1 MQPTDPVPGLPTTF
15 GKYELL
21 DKIGT
26 GGMAEIFRAR
36 SVGPD
41 GFEKILVIK
50 RVLPELVSNK
60 TFINLLV
67 AEAKVTSLLNHP
79 NIVQIHE
86 LGDVD
91 GTYYIAMELVD
102 GADLLNLL
110 SRCTRDRLRVPIEIG
125 LHIVSE
131 VSRGLAH
138 AHAAT
143 DRGQRALNII
153 HRDVSPSN
161 ILISKYGDV
170 KIMDFGVARADLGIS
185 APSNEQ
191 DRGVLKGKLGYMS
204 PEQVTGRPIDRRSD
218 IFALGVVLFECLTL
232 KRLFVGQTDVQTLL
246 NIREADVEQRFKRH
260 SYLPKPIR
268 GILRKALAKDPDERF
283 QTATD
288 FQEAILDYLFD
299 SRLKVSSRSVAVF
312 LEQVLNAPPN
322 VAPGTLPADAASS
335 SEAPP
340 SIESTDESRADGTA
354 PRIPPPTEP
363 GAPPPLPPPTPGASP
378 PRTRALRRVDL
389 SRATFHFRHDDE
401 TVFGPV
407 DFDRV
412 VSLLAERAIGPRE
425 WVSINGSDWM
435 RAEDVRAIVDIQ
447 PSLFEPEPSRP
458 LDDGPINRYRL
469 PALFFRIA
477 QSRLT
482 GKLKLSA
489 GTVQKEL
496 YFDKGELRYAHS
508 NLKSDLFGS
517 FLVQQGLV
525 EPAHIERALE
535 RVAGPQSHLGH
546 ALTELGILSATAL
559 TDALND
565 HLRSRAL
572 EILSWRDGWF
582 EFFEGMLAPRDI
594 EGRAGDLAALTM
606 DGIRHYYN
614 LGDLRRLF
622 DGLLHHS
629 LIVGRDTGPI
639 SQKLQLQ
646 SDEERVRPAL
656 RSNVTLQSL
665 LDAAAASEATQLYI
679 LRIAFALH
687 QTDHLALRAPRP

>member
-1 MQPTDPVPGLPTTF
+1 MQSSDPATSLGLDLPMAF

-60 TFINLLV
+60 AFINLLV

-86 LGDVD
+86 LGDVG
-91 GTYYIAMELVD
+91 GTYYIAMEFVD

-143 DRGQRALNII
+143 DRGQRPLNII

-161 ILISKYGDV
+161 ILISKSGDV

-185 APSNEQ
+185 APSHEQ

-312 LEQVLNAPPN
+312 LDQVLNAP
-322 VAPGTLPADAASS
+322 APDPHAPPTDPARGSELASELLPAPVVEAAPV
-335 SEAPP
+335 A
-340 SIESTDESRADGTA
+340 ES
-354 PRIPPPTEP
+354 
-363 GAPPPLPPPTPGASP
+363 GAPPPLPPPGPGAP
-378 PRTRALRRVDL
+378 PTRSRALRRVDL

-447 PSLFEPEPSRP
+447 PSLFEPESSRP
-458 LDDGPINRYRL
+458 LDDGPVNRYRL

-482 GKLKLSA
+482 GKLKLVA

-496 YFDKGELRYAHS
+496 YFDKGELRFAHS

-535 RVAGPQSHLGH
+535 RVSGPQTHLGH
-546 ALTELGILSATAL
+546 ALVELGILSASAVSE
-559 TDALND
+559 ALND

-582 EFFEGMLAPRDI
+582 EFFEGLSSPREA

-606 DGIRHYYN
+606 NGIRHHYN

-639 SQKLQLQ
+639 SQKLELQ
-646 SDEERVRPAL
+646 PDEERVRPAL
-656 RSNVTLQSL
+656 RSNITLQTL
-665 LDAAAASEATQLYI
+665 LDAAASSEATQLYL

>member
-1 MQPTDPVPGLPTTF
+1 MTDLPTPF

-50 RVLPELVSNK
+50 RVLPEFANNK
-60 TFINLLV
+60 SFINLLV

-86 LGDVD
+86 LGDVG

-110 SRCTRDRLRVPIEIG
+110 SRCTRERLRVPVEIA
-125 LHIVSE
+125 LYIVSE

-138 AHAAT
+138 AHAAS
-143 DRGQRALNII
+143 DRNGRPLNII

-161 ILISKYGDV
+161 ILISKSGDV
-170 KIMDFGVARADLGIS
+170 KIMDFGVARADLGIT
-185 APSNEQ
+185 AAGPDH

-232 KRLFVGQTDVQTLL
+232 KRLFVGQSDVQTLL

-268 GILRKALAKDPDERF
+268 AILAKALAKDPEERF

-299 SRLKVSSRSVAVF
+299 SRLKVSSRGVATF
-312 LEQVLNAPPN
+312 LEQILQPPAPDHAPPTSGRDALAGTSD
-322 VAPGTLPADAASS
+322 APRDLPREDSSPTLPPA
-335 SEAPP
+335 
-340 SIESTDESRADGTA
+340 
-354 PRIPPPTEP
+354 PTED
-363 GAPPPLPPPTPGASP
+363 APPPLPPPAASAP
-378 PRTRALRRVDL
+378 PARSRSLRRIDL
-389 SRATFHFRHDDE
+389 SRATFHFRHDDD

-412 VSLLAERAIGPRE
+412 VSLLSERAIGPRE
-425 WVSINGSDWM
+425 WVSINGSDWL

-447 PSLFEPEPSRP
+447 PSLFEIEPTRP
-458 LDDGPINRYRL
+458 LDDGPLNRHRL

-477 QSRLT
+477 QSRLS
-482 GKLKLSA
+482 GKLKLTA
-489 GTVQKEL
+489 GTIQKEL
-496 YFDKGELRYAHS
+496 YFDKGQLRYAYS
-508 NLKSDLFGS
+508 NLKVDLFGA
-517 FLVQQGLV
+517 FLVAQGLI
-525 EPAHIERALE
+525 EPSHVERALE
-535 RVAGPQSHLGH
+535 RVTNPQQHLGH
-546 ALTELGILSATAL
+546 ALVQLGLLSPAACADAL
-559 TDALND
+559 TD
-565 HLRSRAL
+565 HLRSRLL
-572 EILSWRDGWF
+572 EVLSWREGWF
-582 EFFEGMLAPRDI
+582 EFFEGLIPPRES
-594 EGRAGDLAALTM
+594 EGPVGDLAALAM
-606 DGIRHYYN
+606 EGIRQHYH
-614 LGDLRRLF
+614 LADLRRLF
-622 DGLLHHS
+622 EGLLDHT
-629 LIVGRDTGPI
+629 LIIGRDTAPI
-639 SQKLQLQ
+639 AQRLVLTP
-646 SDEERVRPAL
+646 DEERVRPAL
-656 RSNVTLQSL
+656 RTNITLGTL
-665 LDAAAASEATQLYI
+665 LAAAASSEATQLYL
-679 LRIAFALH
+679 LRVAFALH
-687 QTDHLALRAPRP
+687 QTDHLALRAPRS

>member
-1 MQPTDPVPGLPTTF
+1 MLSDEMSMPTSF

-21 DKIGT
+21 DRIGT

-60 TFINLLV
+60 AFINLLV

-91 GTYYIAMELVD
+91 GTYYIAMEFVD

-143 DRGQRALNII
+143 DRAQRPLNII

-161 ILISKYGDV
+161 ILISKSGDV

-185 APSNEQ
+185 APVEQ

-268 GILRKALAKDPDERF
+268 ALLRKALAKDPDERF

-299 SRLKVSSRSVAVF
+299 SRLKVSSRSVASF
-312 LEQVLNAPPN
+312 LDQVLSAAP
-322 VAPGTLPADAASS
+322 VLITSEPAA
-335 SEAPP
+335 EP
-340 SIESTDESRADGTA
+340 SIESDPAAAPAPPLPAPES
-354 PRIPPPTEP
+354 
-363 GAPPPLPPPTPGASP
+363 GAPPPLPPPMPGNAGATRS
-378 PRTRALRRVDL
+378 RALRRVDL

-447 PSLFEPEPSRP
+447 PSLFETESSRP
-458 LDDGPINRYRL
+458 LDDGPVNRFRL

-482 GKLKLSA
+482 GKLKLTA
-489 GTVQKEL
+489 NTLQKEL
-496 YFDKGELRYAHS
+496 YFDKGELRLAHS

-517 FLVQQGLV
+517 FLVHQGLV
-525 EPAHIERALE
+525 EPTHIERALE
-535 RVAGPQSHLGH
+535 RVTTPQSHLGH
-546 ALTELGILSATAL
+546 ALVELGILNQAAL
-559 TDALND
+559 DEALND

-572 EILSWRDGWF
+572 EIMSWKDGWF
-582 EFFEGMLAPRDI
+582 EFFEGLLAPRDT

-606 DGIRHYYN
+606 DGIRHHYN
-614 LGDLRRLF
+614 LGELRRLF
-622 DGLLHHS
+622 DGLLEHT
-629 LIVGRDTGPI
+629 LIIGRDTGPI
-639 SQKLQLQ
+639 AAKIGLQ

-656 RSNVTLQSL
+656 RSNVTLKAL

-687 QTDHLALRAPRP
+687 QTDHLALRAPRS

>member
-1 MQPTDPVPGLPTTF
+1 MTDVPTPF

-50 RVLPELVSNK
+50 RVLPEFANNK
-60 TFINLLV
+60 SFINLLV

-86 LGDVD
+86 LGDVG
-91 GTYYIAMELVD
+91 GTYYIAMEFVD

-110 SRCTRDRLRVPIEIG
+110 SRCTRERLRVPIEIA
-125 LHIVSE
+125 LYIVSE

-138 AHAAT
+138 AHAAA
-143 DRGQRALNII
+143 DRGGRALNII

-161 ILISKYGDV
+161 ILISKSGDV

-185 APSNEQ
+185 APGQ
-191 DRGVLKGKLGYMS
+191 DHDRGVLKGKLGYMS

-268 GILRKALAKDPDERF
+268 AILAKALAKDPGERF

-299 SRLKVSSRSVAVF
+299 SRLKVSSRSVATF
-312 LEQVLNAPPN
+312 LDQVLQPGEGQPAPTAAEPAAIPTEAAAEV
-322 VAPGTLPADAASS
+322 VAAI
-335 SEAPP
+335 EAPP
-340 SIESTDESRADGTA
+340 
-354 PRIPPPTEP
+354 PPPPE
-363 GAPPPLPPPTPGASP
+363 GAPPPLPPPGPGNHP
-378 PRTRALRRVDL
+378 TRSRSLRRVDL
-389 SRATFHFRHDDE
+389 SRATFHFRHDDD

-412 VSLLAERAIGPRE
+412 VSLLSERAIGPRE
-425 WVSINGSDWM
+425 WVSINGSDWL

-447 PSLFEPEPSRP
+447 PSLFEIEPTRP
-458 LDDGPINRYRL
+458 LDDGPINRHRL

-477 QSRLT
+477 QSRLS
-482 GKLKLSA
+482 GKLKLTA

-496 YFDKGELRYAHS
+496 YFDKGQLRHAYS
-508 NLKSDLFGS
+508 NLKVDLFGA
-517 FLVQQGLV
+517 FLVAQGLV
-525 EPAHIERALE
+525 EPAHVERALE
-535 RVAGPQSHLGH
+535 RVTTPHQNLGH
-546 ALTELGILSATAL
+546 ALVQMGLLSPAVCAAALG
-559 TDALND
+559 D
-565 HLRSRAL
+565 HLRSRLL
-572 EILSWRDGWF
+572 EVLSWREGWF
-582 EFFEGMLAPRDI
+582 EFFEGLVPPREA
-594 EGRAGDLAALTM
+594 EGRVGDLAGLAM
-606 DGIRHYYN
+606 DGIRLHYH
-614 LGDLRRLF
+614 LADLRRLF
-622 DGLLHHS
+622 DGLLDHT
-629 LIVGRDTGPI
+629 LIVGRDTAQIAQRLG
-639 SQKLQLQ
+639 LTT
-646 SDEERVRPAL
+646 DEERVRPAL
-656 RSNVTLQSL
+656 RTNVTLETL
-665 LDAAAASEATQLYI
+665 LTAAAASEATQLYL
-679 LRIAFALH
+679 LRVAFALH
-687 QTDHLALRAPRP
+687 QTDHLALRAPRPS

>member
-1 MQPTDPVPGLPTTF
+1 MQSSDPATSPGLDLPTTF

-60 TFINLLV
+60 AFINLLV

-86 LGDVD
+86 LGDVG
-91 GTYYIAMELVD
+91 GTYYIAMEFVD

-143 DRGQRALNII
+143 DRGQRPLNII

-161 ILISKYGDV
+161 ILISKSGDV

-185 APSNEQ
+185 APSHDQ

-312 LEQVLNAPPN
+312 LDQVINAPPIPDPGAIPSADATAPASPAP
-322 VAPGTLPADAASS
+322 APGDAPEVPAPALP
-335 SEAPP
+335 PLP
-340 SIESTDESRADGTA
+340 ES
-354 PRIPPPTEP
+354 
-363 GAPPPLPPPTPGASP
+363 GAPPT
-378 PRTRALRRVDL
+378 
-389 SRATFHFRHDDE
+389 
-401 TVFGPV
+401 
-407 DFDRV
+407 
-412 VSLLAERAIGPRE
+412 
-425 WVSINGSDWM
+425 
-435 RAEDVRAIVDIQ
+435 
-447 PSLFEPEPSRP
+447 
-458 LDDGPINRYRL
+458 
-469 PALFFRIA
+469 
-477 QSRLT
+477 
-482 GKLKLSA
+482 
-489 GTVQKEL
+489 
-496 YFDKGELRYAHS
+496 
-508 NLKSDLFGS
+508 
-517 FLVQQGLV
+517 
-525 EPAHIERALE
+525 
-535 RVAGPQSHLGH
+535 
-546 ALTELGILSATAL
+546 
-559 TDALND
+559 
-565 HLRSRAL
+565 
-572 EILSWRDGWF
+572 
-582 EFFEGMLAPRDI
+582 
-594 EGRAGDLAALTM
+594 LAAP
-606 DGIRHYYN
+606 DPGCPA
-614 LGDLRRLF
+614 G
-622 DGLLHHS
+622 S
-629 LIVGRDTGPI
+629 LA
-639 SQKLQLQ
+639 
-646 SDEERVRPAL
+646 RPAS
-656 RSNVTLQSL
+656 R
-665 LDAAAASEATQLYI
+665 
-679 LRIAFALH
+679 RPFAR
-687 QTDHLALRAPRP
+687 DVPFPS

>member
-1 MQPTDPVPGLPTTF
+1 MQPPDSDASHGLILPAQF

-60 TFINLLV
+60 AFINLLV

-91 GTYYIAMELVD
+91 GTYYIAMEFVD

-143 DRGQRALNII
+143 DRGQRPLNII

-161 ILISKYGDV
+161 ILISKSGDV

-185 APSNEQ
+185 APSHEQ

-268 GILRKALAKDPDERF
+268 GILRKALAKDPEERF

-299 SRLKVSSRSVAVF
+299 SRLKVSSRSVSVF
-312 LEQVLNAPPN
+312 LEQVLNAPPPAA
-322 VAPGTLPADAASS
+322 APTEVPATDSAADAP
-335 SEAPP
+335 APP
-340 SIESTDESRADGTA
+340 TVPLA
-354 PRIPPPTEP
+354 PQEP
-363 GAPPPLPPPTPGASP
+363 GAPPPLPPPTPGAQPARS
-378 PRTRALRRVDL
+378 RALRRVDL

-447 PSLFEPEPSRP
+447 PSLFETESSRP

-469 PALFFRIA
+469 PALYFRIA

-482 GKLKLSA
+482 GKLKLIS

-496 YFDKGELRYAHS
+496 YFDKGELRYANS

-535 RVAGPQSHLGH
+535 RVTSPQTHLGH
-546 ALTELGILSATAL
+546 ALSELGILSASAVTE
-559 TDALND
+559 ALND
-565 HLRSRAL
+565 HLRNRAL

-582 EFFEGMLAPRDI
+582 EFFEGMLSPRDV
-594 EGRAGDLAALTM
+594 EGRGGDLAALTM
-606 DGIRHYYN
+606 DGIRHHYN

-622 DGLLHHS
+622 DGLLNHS
-629 LIVGRDTGPI
+629 LIIGRDTGPI

-646 SDEERVRPAL
+646 PDEERVRPAL
-656 RSNVTLQSL
+656 RSNVTLQTL
-665 LDAAAASEATQLYI
+665 LDAASASEATQLYI

>member
-1 MQPTDPVPGLPTTF
+1 MQLTELPAPF

-21 DKIGT
+21 EKIGT

-60 TFINLLV
+60 AFISLLV

-91 GTYYIAMELVD
+91 GTYYIAMEFVD
-102 GADLLNLL
+102 GSDLLNLL
-110 SRCTRDRLRVPIEIG
+110 SRCTRDRLRVPIEIA

-143 DRGQRALNII
+143 DRDRRALNII

-161 ILISKYGDV
+161 ILISKSGDV

-185 APSNEQ
+185 APAHEQ
-191 DRGVLKGKLGYMS
+191 DRGILKGKLGYMS

-218 IFALGVVLFECLTL
+218 IFALGIVLFECLTL
-232 KRLFVGQTDVQTLL
+232 KRLFVGQSDVQTLL

-268 GILRKALAKDPDERF
+268 GILRKALAKDPEDRF

-299 SRLKVSSRSVAVF
+299 SRLKVSSRSVATF
-312 LEQVLNAPPN
+312 LEQVLHPP
-322 VAPGTLPADAASS
+322 PPAAAASPAEPAAAAPEPAPS
-335 SEAPP
+335 SAPDD
-340 SIESTDESRADGTA
+340 S
-354 PRIPPPTEP
+354 PPAA
-363 GAPPPLPPPTPGASP
+363 APPPLPPPAASTQL
-378 PRTRALRRVDL
+378 PRSRVLRRVDL

-447 PSLFEPEPSRP
+447 PSLFEPEATRP
-458 LDDGPINRYRL
+458 LDDGPVNRYRL
-469 PALFFRIA
+469 PSLFFRIA
-477 QSRLT
+477 SSRLT
-482 GKLKLSA
+482 GKLKLLA

-496 YFDKGELRYAHS
+496 YFDKGELRYANS
-508 NLKSDLFGS
+508 NLKTDLFGT
-517 FLVQQGLV
+517 FLVTQGYV

-535 RVAGPQSHLGH
+535 RVSGPLHHLGH
-546 ALTELGILSATAL
+546 ALVELGILAQSAVEA
-559 TDALND
+559 ALNE

-572 EILSWRDGWF
+572 EILSWKEGWF
-582 EFFEGMLAPRDI
+582 EFFEGLIAPRDA
-594 EGRAGDLAALTM
+594 EGQAGELAALTM
-606 DGIRHYYN
+606 EGIRHHYTF
-614 LGDLRRLF
+614 GDLRLLF
-622 DGLLHHS
+622 DGFLDHA
-629 LIVGRDTGPI
+629 LIVGRDTAHIAQRLRLLP
-639 SQKLQLQ
+639 
-646 SDEERVRPAL
+646 DEERIRPAL
-656 RSNVTLQSL
+656 RSNVTLNDL
-665 LDAAAASEATQLYI
+665 LRAAAASESTQLYL
-679 LRIAFALH
+679 LRVAFALH
-687 QTDHLALRAPRP
+687 QTDHLALRAPRAT